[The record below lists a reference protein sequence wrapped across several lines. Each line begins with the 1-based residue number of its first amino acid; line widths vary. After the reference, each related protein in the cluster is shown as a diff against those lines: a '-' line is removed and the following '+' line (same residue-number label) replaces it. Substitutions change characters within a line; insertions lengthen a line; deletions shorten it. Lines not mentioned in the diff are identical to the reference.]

1 VRREELK
8 TLVVHLRLH
17 FQLLLA
23 PVFLWGWLVAGGGL
37 SVAVAIAFVAF
48 HVFLYSG
55 ATAFNSYYDR
65 DIGPVGGIE
74 RPPPV
79 PASLLPLALFMQG
92 IGWAL
97 AALVNLPF
105 WLAYGAFV
113 GLSTT
118 YSHPRTRLKAHT
130 LTSLL
135 VVGSGQGVLAFVA
148 AWAATRGEVASAWSL
163 DGVLGATAAMALILA
178 LYPLT
183 QLYQIEEDAARG
195 DRTVAVAWG
204 PAACFRFSLICTL
217 IGGAAMVTLVLRRFG
232 LVDATV
238 VALGLGL
245 QVVAIGW
252 LAQGF
257 DARVIVETY
266 RRVMGVN
273 ALSAGALGAYLLVR
287 LALASRQDQG
297 GVNAAKAERVVH
309 HDTGLLVE
317 AGLADQVE
325 RVVVVSAP

>member
-1 VRREELK
+1 MRRDELR

-23 PVFLWGWLVAGGGL
+23 PVFLWGWLIAGGGFSL
-37 SVAVAIAFVAF
+37 AVAIGFVAL

-65 DIGPVGGIE
+65 DSGPVGGLE

-79 PASLLPLALFMQG
+79 PRSLLPLALLMQG
-92 IGWAL
+92 VGWVL

-105 WLAYGAFV
+105 WLACGTFI
-113 GLSTT
+113 GLSSA
-118 YSHPRTRLKAHT
+118 YSHPRVRLKAHT
-130 LTSLL
+130 LSSLL
-135 VVGSGQGVLAFVA
+135 VVGFGQGVLAFVA
-148 AWAATRGEVASAWSL
+148 AWAATRGEVASAWSV
-163 DGVLGATAAMALILA
+163 DGALGAAAAMALILA

-204 PAACFRFSLICTL
+204 PAGCFRFSLVFTL
-217 IGGAAMVTLVLRRFG
+217 IGGAAMLVALLRRFG
-232 LVDATV
+232 LVDA
-238 VALGLGL
+238 ALVGVGLGA
-245 QVVAIGW
+245 QFVAIVW
-252 LAQGF
+252 LARGF
-257 DARVIVETY
+257 DSRRIVETY

-287 LALASRQDQG
+287 LALNSR
-297 GVNAAKAERVVH
+297 
-309 HDTGLLVE
+309 
-317 AGLADQVE
+317 
-325 RVVVVSAP
+325 

>member
-1 VRREELK
+1 VHRDELR

-23 PVFLWGWLVAGGGL
+23 PVFLWGWLIAGGGFSL
-37 SVAVAIAFVAF
+37 AVAIGFVAL

-65 DIGPVGGIE
+65 DSGPVGGLE

-79 PASLLPLALFMQG
+79 PRSLLPLALLMQG
-92 IGWAL
+92 VGWVL

-105 WLAYGAFV
+105 WLACGTFI
-113 GLSTT
+113 GLSSA
-118 YSHPRTRLKAHT
+118 YSHPRVRLKAHT
-130 LTSLL
+130 LSSLL
-135 VVGSGQGVLAFVA
+135 VVGFGQGVLAFVA
-148 AWAATRGEVASAWSL
+148 AWAATRGEVASAWSV
-163 DGVLGATAAMALILA
+163 DGALGAAAAMALILA

-204 PAACFRFSLICTL
+204 PAGCFRFSLVFTL
-217 IGGAAMVTLVLRRFG
+217 IGGAAMLVALLRRFG
-232 LVDATV
+232 LVDA
-238 VALGLGL
+238 ALVGVGLGA
-245 QVVAIGW
+245 QFVAILW
-252 LAQGF
+252 LARGF
-257 DARVIVETY
+257 DSRRIVETY

-287 LALASRQDQG
+287 LVLNSR
-297 GVNAAKAERVVH
+297 
-309 HDTGLLVE
+309 
-317 AGLADQVE
+317 
-325 RVVVVSAP
+325 

>member
-1 VRREELK
+1 VRRDELR

-23 PVFLWGWLVAGGGL
+23 PVFLWGWLIAGGGFSL
-37 SVAVAIAFVAF
+37 AVAIGFVAL

-65 DIGPVGGIE
+65 DSGPVGGLE

-79 PASLLPLALFMQG
+79 PRSLLPLALLMQG
-92 IGWAL
+92 VGWVL

-105 WLAYGAFV
+105 WLACGTFI
-113 GLSTT
+113 GLSSA
-118 YSHPRTRLKAHT
+118 YSHPRVRLKAHT
-130 LTSLL
+130 LSSLL
-135 VVGSGQGVLAFVA
+135 VVGFGQGVLAFVA
-148 AWAATRGEVASAWSL
+148 AWAATRGEVASAWSV
-163 DGVLGATAAMALILA
+163 DGALGAAAAMALILA

-204 PAACFRFSLICTL
+204 PAGCFRFSLVFTL
-217 IGGAAMVTLVLRRFG
+217 IGGAAMLVALLRRFG
-232 LVDATV
+232 PVDA
-238 VALGLGL
+238 ALVGVGLGAQL
-245 QVVAIGW
+245 VAIVW
-252 LAQGF
+252 LARGF
-257 DARVIVETY
+257 DSRRIVETY

-287 LALASRQDQG
+287 LALNSR
-297 GVNAAKAERVVH
+297 
-309 HDTGLLVE
+309 
-317 AGLADQVE
+317 
-325 RVVVVSAP
+325 

>member
-1 VRREELK
+1 VRRDELK

-23 PVFLWGWLVAGGGL
+23 PVFLWGWLIAGGGFSL
-37 SVAVAIAFVAF
+37 AVAIGFVAL

-65 DIGPVGGIE
+65 DSGPVGGLE

-79 PASLLPLALFMQG
+79 PRSLLPLALLMQG
-92 IGWAL
+92 VGWVL

-105 WLAYGAFV
+105 WLACGTFI
-113 GLSTT
+113 GLSSA
-118 YSHPRTRLKAHT
+118 YSHPRVRLKAHT
-130 LTSLL
+130 LSSLL
-135 VVGSGQGVLAFVA
+135 VVGFGQGVLAFVA
-148 AWAATRGEVASAWSL
+148 AWAATRGEVASAWSV
-163 DGVLGATAAMALILA
+163 DGALGAAAAMALILA

-204 PAACFRFSLICTL
+204 PAGCFRFSLVFTL
-217 IGGAAMVTLVLRRFG
+217 IGGAAMLVALLRRFG
-232 LVDATV
+232 LVDA
-238 VALGLGL
+238 ALVGVGLGA
-245 QVVAIGW
+245 QFVAIVW
-252 LAQGF
+252 LARGF
-257 DARVIVETY
+257 DSRRIIETY

-287 LALASRQDQG
+287 LALNGR
-297 GVNAAKAERVVH
+297 
-309 HDTGLLVE
+309 
-317 AGLADQVE
+317 
-325 RVVVVSAP
+325 